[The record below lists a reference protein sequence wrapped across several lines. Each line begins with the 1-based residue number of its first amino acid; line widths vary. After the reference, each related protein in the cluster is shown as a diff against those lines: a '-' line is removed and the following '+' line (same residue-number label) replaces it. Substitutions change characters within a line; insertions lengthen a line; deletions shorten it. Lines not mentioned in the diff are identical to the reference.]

1 MLLLWVQALPLRQA
15 LFSTSSLEPMFRR
28 IRGIKIC
35 LCLSLER
42 WVRVEEV
49 ESTSW
54 VMFHLFF
61 LFSFSIFVC
70 SFVRLFVCLFV
81 SARVRTR
88 GKVLQVPANEELAS
102 AFLADSKTGLFRVLS
117 NLLQY
122 LHLQELAHILEC
134 FLLVLLVFLLQSDAI
149 SCMSISYVCLGVL
162 FVGFAGIFVAKWCN
176 ILHVNKLRV
185 FRSAFC

>member
-1 MLLLWVQALPLRQA
+1 M
-15 LFSTSSLEPMFRR
+15 
-28 IRGIKIC
+28 
-35 LCLSLER
+35 
-42 WVRVEEV
+42 RVEEV

-70 SFVRLFVCLFV
+70 LLVSLFV

-102 AFLADSKTGLFRVLS
+102 VLVADSKSAVSCILF

-122 LHLQELAHILEC
+122 LHLQELAHVLEC
-134 FLLVLLVFLLQSDAI
+134 FLSILLVFLLQSDAI
-149 SCMSISYVCLGVL
+149 SCMSISYACLGVL
-162 FVGFAGIFVAKWCN
+162 FVSFAGVFAAK
-176 ILHVNKLRV
+176 
-185 FRSAFC
+185 